1 MARSN
6 YPTVQEVLNVL
17 DLPDPTIPVPFEQFA
32 SLKESDDMLQRA
44 AFWSFYAAWAAWHAD
59 PNTEGDIALQVEAR
73 HDGHSFQALASELHV
88 RDALLVRRDHLE
100 ALTAR
105 SEAVGGFP
113 GWLTLAIL
121 LGIALGMLA
130 HAALVWIGGTL

>member
-1 MARSN
+1 MSHSN
-6 YPTVQEVLNVL
+6 YPTVQEVLDAK
-17 DLPDPTIPVPFEQFA
+17 DLPDPTVPVPYERFA
-32 SLKESDDMLQRA
+32 PLKDSDDMLHHA

-73 HDGHSFQALASELHV
+73 HDGHSFLALAGELHL

-100 ALTAR
+100 ALEASR
-105 SEAVGGFP
+105 QAVGGFP

-121 LGIALGMLA
+121 LGIALGMLG